1 MKRSKI
7 FEQILNGL
15 VLLGSLAIIIVA
27 SIELLDG
34 NNALSETFILK
45 FHLWVCG
52 LFLADFFV
60 RWYTDRWSGH
70 FFIHNL
76 FFLLVSIPY
85 LNIVYSLSTT
95 ISHPMWLIL
104 RLIPLARGIYGVSLI
119 VSRITNLFA
128 TYLTILFTT
137 IYFCSIIFYYMEHGV
152 NPPVKTY
159 WDAFDWA
166 LMNVTTVGS
175 NIFGVTKIGQILAVI
190 LAAAGMIFFPIFTA
204 YVTTIFQRKRKE
216 TNGTSDYVVFYNF
229 RCESPSPL
237 LISWPGIR
245 KSCAR

>member
-1 MKRSKI
+1 MKKSKAQEK
-7 FEQILNGL
+7 FLNAL
-15 VLLGSLAIIIVA
+15 VLLGSMAIIVIA
-27 SIELLDG
+27 SIELLEG

-45 FHLWVCG
+45 FHLWICG

-60 RWYTDRWSGH
+60 RWYTDGWTGR
-70 FFIHNL
+70 FFRHNI

-95 ISHPMWLIL
+95 ISHSTWLIL

-119 VSRITNLFA
+119 VGWMTRSRITNLFA

-137 IYFCSIIFYYMEHGV
+137 IYFCSIVFYYMEHDV

-175 NIFGVTKIGQILAVI
+175 NIFGVTKIGQVLAVI
-190 LAAAGMIFFPIFTA
+190 LASAGMIFFPIFTA
-204 YVTTIFQRKRKE
+204 YVTTKFQSKRKGVQDQ
-216 TNGTSDYVVFYNF
+216 TN
-229 RCESPSPL
+229 
-237 LISWPGIR
+237 
-245 KSCAR
+245 